1 MVKFSSIPMKPS
13 PAPSV
18 RSSSASPNSA
28 RHDGVWLWFCSE
40 GLSFPLQT
48 KPAGRPGPIRWVSPT
63 YHALHQVLTH
73 PVYAGAYTY
82 GKTRFERYV
91 DEQGVIKKRT
101 RHLPRNS
108 GLFSSRTSIP
118 ASSIGQPLKPIR

>member
-1 MVKFSSIPMKPS
+1 M
-13 PAPSV
+13 
-18 RSSSASPNSA
+18 
-28 RHDGVWLWFCSE
+28 
-40 GLSFPLQT
+40 
-48 KPAGRPGPIRWVSPT
+48 PGPIRWVSPT

-101 RHLPRNS
+101 RHLPLEQWAVLIQDHHPGFIDWATFEANQARLVSNTRPQPHQAGGAVREGS
-108 GLFSSRTSIP
+108 VLLQGGNLLFRHPARTVALPKGIVTC
-118 ASSIGQPLKPIR
+118 GH